1 MQRLLYFLLFTIS
14 MQLANAQGTIF
25 QIRGRVLDE
34 NGEALPGTT
43 LQTTDRQ
50 AVTDAAGRFNLDIP
64 SKTGWLTVRC
74 IGYFPQRIALD
85 TLRFS
90 GQIARLDI
98 FLKSNAVNLPEIAI
112 SSKPMESVF
121 QEDFRSN
128 LLDYDFAGEDLL
140 LLVQLGK
147 KYFLQLTTDN
157 GRLLTELQLP
167 EPADL
172 LHRSCTG
179 DLHVVGEHHAREIT
193 LAGNRIDT
201 FPRYT
206 TDLFYKLVKPCVLEQ
221 NGYYFYQKTGAYRQ
235 SVQYLYYD
243 PDRKQHL
250 LAIIRN
256 EIIEAQLR
264 RRHMEILAAYMLT
277 LSDLDRD
284 DILDGY
290 SPLTDPEKVLRPEN
304 LTRMAETNGLVANIG
319 FFSTL
324 AEDSVYA
331 PLIKVGSRIYLL
343 DHVND
348 KMLRIAMPPRH
359 DQTAPLTYHRSA
371 GWRKQVLV
379 DAALERVYG
388 RFSAKDG
395 ALVLKELD
403 LETGGAR
410 KTYTP
415 AIAPYLSN
423 NFKMRNGMLY
433 FIGQPNV
440 NIPNRRL
447 YKLNLFTFAE

>member
-1 MQRLLYFLLFTIS
+1 MQRLFYFLLFTIS
-14 MQLANAQGTIF
+14 MQLANAQGTTF

-74 IGYFPQRIALD
+74 IGYFPQRISLD

-90 GQIARLDI
+90 GQLARLDI

-348 KMLRIAMPPRH
+348 KMLRIAMEPPGMIKPRRLLTTVVPAGANRCWWMLPWSVSMAGLVPK
-359 DQTAPLTYHRSA
+359 TAPWYSKNWTWKPAAHAKPTPPPSRPTFPIILKCATGCSTLSA
-371 GWRKQVLV
+371 SPMSI
-379 DAALERVYG
+379 
-388 RFSAKDG
+388 FPTG
-395 ALVLKELD
+395 AC
-403 LETGGAR
+403 T
-410 KTYTP
+410 
-415 AIAPYLSN
+415 S
-423 NFKMRNGMLY
+423 
-433 FIGQPNV
+433 
-440 NIPNRRL
+440 
-447 YKLNLFTFAE
+447 

>member
-1 MQRLLYFLLFTIS
+1 MQRLILFLLFTIS
-14 MQLANAQGTIF
+14 MQLANAQGTSF

-43 LQTTDRQ
+43 LQTDNRQ
-50 AVTDAAGRFNLDIP
+50 AVTDAAGRFNLEIT

-85 TLRFS
+85 TVRFS
-90 GQIARLDI
+90 GQTARLDI
-98 FLKSNAVNLPEIAI
+98 RLKSNAVDLPEIAI
-112 SSKPMESVF
+112 TSKPMVSVF

-128 LLDYDFAGEDLL
+128 LLDYAFAGEDLL

-147 KYFLQLTTDN
+147 KHLLQLTDDN
-157 GRLLTELQLP
+157 GRRLTELQLP
-167 EPADL
+167 EPATL

-179 DLHVVGEHHAREIT
+179 DLHVVSEHHAWEIT

-206 TDLFYKLVKPCVLEQ
+206 AELFYNLVKPCVLEQ

-235 SVQYLYYD
+235 SVQYVYYD
-243 PDRKQHL
+243 PDRQQHL
-250 LAIIRN
+250 LAIVRD
-256 EIIEAQLR
+256 EVAEAELLR
-264 RRHMEILAAYMLT
+264 RHREILAAYMRT
-277 LSDLDRD
+277 IPDLDRD

-290 SPLTDPEKVLRPEN
+290 SSLSDPVQVLRPEN
-304 LTRMAETNGLVANIG
+304 LTKMAETNGLISAIG

-324 AEDSVYA
+324 AQDSVYA
-331 PLIKVGSRIYLL
+331 PLIKVGPWIYLF

-348 KMLRIAMPPRH
+348 KLLRIAMEPRQ
-359 DQTAPLTYHRSA
+359 DKTTALAYHHSA
-371 GWRKQVLV
+371 GWRKEVLV

-388 RFSAKDG
+388 RFSAGGG
-395 ALVLKELD
+395 ALVLKELNLD
-403 LETGGAR
+403 TGGIR

-415 AIAPYLSN
+415 SIAPYLSN